1 MRHAMNAFQM
11 GGILILH
18 LVNNT
23 IVHSLKNIHFI
34 SPKGNKFCSNI
45 CIKKTT
51 MFFQNTHNN
60 FSWIIYAPPSITCF
74 KEMSI
79 AMWH

>member
-1 MRHAMNAFQM
+1 
-11 GGILILH
+11 
-18 LVNNT
+18 
-23 IVHSLKNIHFI
+23 
-34 SPKGNKFCSNI
+34 
-45 CIKKTT
+45 